1 MSGKSNPG
9 VPDRD
14 KICSISESK
23 DGHRMEY
30 LRGMVKNSEYV
41 CSSCGRSASA
51 EEAVCSPEN
60 IKDRSDVEASANEK
74 ACCINDYD
82 SSLRMEILKSLA
94 ENAEYVCSAC
104 GRASSVKEGI
114 CSPEKL

>member
-1 MSGKSNPG
+1 MSEKSNPG

-14 KICSISESK
+14 KICSISESNS
-23 DGHRMEY
+23 GRRMDY
-30 LRGMVKNSEYV
+30 LKSMVRNSNYV
-41 CSSCGRSASA
+41 CGLCGRAASD

-60 IKDRSDVEASANEK
+60 IKDRSDIEASPNEK
-74 ACCINDYD
+74 ACFVNDYD

-94 ENAEYVCSAC
+94 DNAEYICSAC
-104 GRASSVKEGI
+104 GRASSSKEGI